1 MAKATIYF
9 SHDCNARNDRKLIN
23 LRMNHSVAG
32 IGVYWC
38 VVEMLYEE
46 GGYMP
51 LEYER
56 IAFDLRTD
64 SDLVT
69 DVINSYDLFKIDGDR
84 FYSQA
89 VLDRISK
96 QFEKSEKA
104 KQSASYRWGKGEN
117 ANALRPQTERYAK
130 KENKIKEKEIKENNT
145 AEKRFTPPELSAVEE
160 YCKLRKN
167 SVDANRWYD
176 YYESKGWLIGKS
188 PMKDWKAAVRTWE
201 HNAESSFGKDDKD
214 PSFVVK

>member
-104 KQSASYRWGKGEN
+104 KTQ
-117 ANALRPQTERYAK
+117 
-130 KENKIKEKEIKENNT
+130 
-145 AEKRFTPPELSAVEE
+145 
-160 YCKLRKN
+160 
-167 SVDANRWYD
+167 
-176 YYESKGWLIGKS
+176 KS
-188 PMKDWKAAVRTWE
+188 DNCVRL
-201 HNAESSFGKDDKD
+201 F
-214 PSFVVK
+214 